1 MEKSHQNTD
10 KQTWICVKFFS
21 LCLDGIESNLWITQ
35 QRLCIQLMCRM
46 SFSQSL
52 RHLRDRRKEFHL
64 ENYRFLS
71 EITAQ
76 KIQSFDILCA
86 RFPMLSFFMDH
97 EPSANFVFFFFI
109 VMHFA
114 YLHFTN
120 AMEKDENISHF
131 PFRIVLF
138 DISSIEMHNTLAV
151 RVDRV

>member
-1 MEKSHQNTD
+1 
-10 KQTWICVKFFS
+10 
-21 LCLDGIESNLWITQ
+21 
-35 QRLCIQLMCRM
+35 MCRM
-46 SFSQSL
+46 

-138 DISSIEMHNTLAV
+138 DILSIEMHNTLAV
-151 RVDRV
+151 RVACRPCVSVHSLVYRG